1 MGHPVYV
8 HIGPPR
14 TGTTSIQRLLRANS
28 DVLGSEGICVPALAR
43 GQFAAVNDLM
53 HGGRGSAGDPPGD
66 GNWGD
71 LTREVLDHD
80 GPSVISQERLA
91 FGDETTV
98 ERLAEDLA
106 GREVHIVY
114 TIRDLVAITL
124 SAYLGVLKRGSTL
137 TLDEHVAQ
145 AVAGSPSERVW
156 ETRAGW
162 GLRQWAAAVPPERM
176 HVITVPPRTAP
187 RTELWERFSSVIG
200 HDPGKGPTEVA
211 RSNESVGVVE
221 ADFLRRLNSLD
232 GDDWTKKNQRFI
244 RGYLTQEVL
253 NKREGQRRIE
263 LIDRAARAALA
274 QQTQV
279 LTNEIAERGFHVVG
293 DLSDLEVTV
302 DPPPLDPDHDTVNE
316 KEFAELA
323 ISCTRQLVQLVQ
335 VEKGKVT
342 GRDREVKRLET
353 RKTRLLRRVAKLEG
367 AVGD

>member
-14 TGTTSIQRLLRANS
+14 TGTTSIQRLLRANR
-28 DVLGSEGICVPALAR
+28 DALRSENICIPSLAR
-43 GQFAAVNDLM
+43 GQFAAVNDLLY
-53 HGGRGSAGDPPGD
+53 GERAAVGDSPGD
-66 GNWGD
+66 GPWGD

-91 FGDETTV
+91 FSDETAV
-98 ERLAEDLA
+98 ARLGEQLAERD
-106 GREVHIVY
+106 VHVVY

-137 TLDEHVAQ
+137 TLDEHVAE
-145 AVAGSPSERVW
+145 AVSGVPSERVW
-156 ETRAGW
+156 QTRAGS

-176 HVITVPPRTAP
+176 HVVTVPPKTAP
-187 RTELWERFSSVIG
+187 RTQLWERFCSVIG
-200 HDPGKGPTEVA
+200 HDPSKGPTEVA

-221 ADFLRRLNSLD
+221 ADFLRRLNSLE

-263 LIDRAARAALA
+263 LVDREARAALT

-279 LTNEIAERGFHVVG
+279 LTKEILERGFHVVG
-293 DLSDLEVTV
+293 DLSDLEVSV
-302 DPPPLDPDHDTVNE
+302 DPPPLDPAHDTVTE
-316 KEFAELA
+316 QEFADLA
-323 ISCTRQLVQLVQ
+323 MSCTRQLVQLVQ
-335 VEKGKVT
+335 VEKRNAS
-342 GRDREVKRLET
+342 GRDREVKRLES
-353 RKTRLLRRVAKLEG
+353 RKTRLLRRVAKLESAAG
-367 AVGD
+367 G